1 MILIYENVALP
12 DKINQV
18 FSKNTPGTLNLRN
31 IPDLWMHLSKMLGK
45 NGKKNVIA
53 RGGCC

>member
-18 FSKNTPGTLNLRN
+18 FSKNTPRTLNLRN
-31 IPDLWMHLSKMLGK
+31 IPNLWMHLSKMLGK
-45 NGKKNVIA
+45 KGKKTVVV